1 VHLAARRHDSFDL
14 HASTARSAI
23 PDGTVGTPDIGCRI
37 VLPGLWHPDCNLAVS
52 NELDRPDQPTGQ

>member
-1 VHLAARRHDSFDL
+1 MIPFDV